1 MDDFLGI
8 IIVVIGI
15 SLSIFLYTD
24 SNYWKNEVT
33 VYSLFHYEGDKNT
46 IKTETSLPVTY
57 KALFEQQRVIYWQE
71 GSAPQSYEK
80 CVVRDYKNWKC
91 FAKWSSVINDDEF
104 IMVDGKFSTKKTI
117 PSDDEIV
124 PKWRWWVVR
133 FNEWTS

>member
-91 FAKWSSVINDDEF
+91 DVKSSIADNYE
-104 IMVDGKFSTKKTI
+104 IKMLDGKLTDSPLKLKE
-117 PSDDEIV
+117 SEIV
-124 PKWRWWVVR
+124 PKWKWWLVR
-133 FNEWTS
+133 IQEINLI